1 MHYDVETLAKYSKSA
16 QFELDLSVLGP
27 RMKNAI
33 VTALKTG
40 IITSTRGVA
49 STIYTILADQAQLP
63 IMAFSK
69 RGVYWD
75 KLWLKRVPA
84 ECLPQIRNWW
94 KVDRITLRMNDP
106 ERWAQYSKT
115 SWGDR
120 VLVEPDWMSDDKDK
134 IAARMTLETVDILS
148 TKNLDLFHAISE
160 HYTKTEEYQEKI
172 QQLIPAIKAG
182 STVTIKQNWSI

>member
-27 RMKNAI
+27 RMTSSI

-40 IITSTRGVA
+40 IMTSTKGMS
-49 STIYTILADQAQLP
+49 STMYSILADHAKLP

-84 ECLPQIRNWW
+84 ECLPQIRDWW
-94 KVDRITLRMNDP
+94 SVDRVSLRMNDP
-106 ERWAQYSKT
+106 DKWAQYSNS
-115 SWGDR
+115 SWGNR
-120 VLVEPDWMSDDKDK
+120 TLQMPDWLSEDR
-134 IAARMTLETVDILS
+134 ITARRTTETIEILS

-172 QQLIPAIKAG
+172 QQLIPLVKAG
-182 STVTIKQNWSI
+182 STVTIKQNWSK

>member
-27 RMKNAI
+27 RMTSSI

-40 IITSTRGVA
+40 IMTSTRGVSA
-49 STIYTILADQAQLP
+49 TMYSILADHAQLP

-84 ECLPQIRNWW
+84 ECLPQIQEWW
-94 KVDRITLRMNDP
+94 KVDRISLRMNDP
-106 ERWAQYSKT
+106 DKWAQYSNS
-115 SWGDR
+115 SWGKR
-120 VLVEPDWMSDDKDK
+120 VLQMPEWLDT
-134 IAARMTLETVDILS
+134 TLNIEHETIDILS

-160 HYTKTEEYQEKI
+160 HYTKTDEYQEKI
-172 QQLIPAIKAG
+172 QQLIPLVKAG
-182 STVTIKQNWSI
+182 STVTIKQIWSK